1 MTDPEER
8 ITDAELEV
16 MDALWSAPGP
26 MTLAQVKAALS
37 RRNGDTTK
45 TLLRRLC
52 QKGAVA
58 QEKREVYYSRP
69 LVARGEL
76 GRSRTQRLIDRLYDG
91 SAKAMVA
98 AMVEHHQLRPQE
110 VEELRQMFDQLWE
123 KEGKG

>member
-1 MTDPEER
+1 M
-8 ITDAELEV
+8 
-16 MDALWSAPGP
+16 
-26 MTLAQVKAALS
+26 
-37 RRNGDTTK
+37 
-45 TLLRRLC
+45 
-52 QKGAVA
+52 A
-58 QEKREVYYSRP
+58 QEKREVYYYRP